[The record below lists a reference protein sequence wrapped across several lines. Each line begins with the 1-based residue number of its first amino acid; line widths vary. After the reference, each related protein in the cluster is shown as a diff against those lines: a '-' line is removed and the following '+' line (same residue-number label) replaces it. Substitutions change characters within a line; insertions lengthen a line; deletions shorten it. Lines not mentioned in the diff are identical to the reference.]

1 MGSNNIKK
9 IMENYTS
16 LYVPSV
22 RKNKCNNTEMI
33 SSLIWWIL
41 VGYASY
47 LSFRCSN
54 GFNLGQFALAIL
66 FPQFYII
73 YHIFATN
80 LCNTI

>member
-1 MGSNNIKK
+1 MTSNNVKK
-9 IMENYTS
+9 VMENYTS

-22 RKNKCNNTEMI
+22 KKEKCNTNAML
-33 SSLIWWIL
+33 SSLVWWIL
-41 VGYASY
+41 VGYSAY
-47 LSFRCSN
+47 LSFKCSN
-54 GFNLGQFALAIL
+54 GFDLGQFALALL